1 MELNNNS
8 EFGLRYAV
16 SSLDET
22 LRSYLEAQYHIRN
35 ESLIRER
42 DRLLREPGVI
52 SQVPFIESTPVYELG
67 SPYKELNIPNVAK
80 GLLDSLSNLSPSV
93 GIFERPYVHQ
103 AQALEAFL
111 KNDGDDLIVAT
122 GTGSGKTES
131 FLMPILA
138 SLAVE
143 AEERPESA
151 NLHGCRALL
160 LYPMNALVSDQLA
173 RIRRLFGDDRVADL
187 LEEKRGR
194 RIRFGMYTGR
204 TPYPSA
210 RSPQKD
216 QKHIEPLFEDYYL
229 KYLNDEE
236 AKKNLMSKGKWPC
249 KDLIS
254 FYGAARVEE
263 QAYRSGKKIGK
274 KYHKRNWGQRLLTG
288 PKDSEL
294 LTRHEMHNI
303 CPDILI
309 TNYSMLE
316 YMLLRPIERR
326 IFSETKRW
334 LHSNPK
340 NYLTLI
346 LDEAHL
352 YRGAG
357 GAEVALLIRRL
368 QARLGISRNQMRCIL
383 TSASLGNNEESKK
396 AVLKFAADLTG
407 LTKDSRVKFQL
418 ITGEKEKLTFN
429 RPGTKQEGKAY
440 SNFNLKAFQKLAV
453 MPEDAINAI
462 KDLGKQLGWEDFV
475 GANDDLAQY
484 VFDNL
489 EKAGVAQ
496 ELVSLTS
503 SKATEFKVLSAKLFP
518 MNTAEEGEKGT
529 EALLALC
536 TFARRKK
543 DDRVLVPTRAH
554 LFYRGL
560 PGIYACISNRCEK
573 KLDKDTPVEKNLLG
587 RLYTSPR
594 AHCDCKLHGRI
605 YEVLTHRDCGS
616 AFIRGYMAGTNGDF
630 LWHEPTGHIGIELA
644 EPLLEVHFLVDGSPH
659 KDASSEVGEL
669 WLEVSTGKLNRNAP
683 TDKLG
688 FIKVY
693 VPNDPPQPV
702 GNKRVWTF
710 KRCPICLRR
719 WRDGRSKIMNLAT
732 KGEAPFANLVKA
744 QLVAQPPKQREGA
757 NAPNAGRKVLL
768 FSDGRQK
775 AARLARDIP
784 REVELDSFRQAI
796 ALAAIELKR
805 IRPSKITRDL
815 YVAFISV
822 VNQYDLQLF
831 DGDDQNILLNH
842 IKAFRKYYDAS
853 LENAL
858 DESWDPGNI
867 PSRYSEA
874 LLRQLCNGFYSLQ
887 ATAIGFVAP
896 SPAAMRGVKKNLAN
910 SSIFISDQELEHLIV
925 IWISSMLNDYA
936 FDKNII
942 SGIRENAAGYSRRLW
957 GSTAKLEPVIIK
969 ILLEK
974 ASIDEKGILSI
985 QGALRENLSEKVN
998 EQYYLNP
1005 NACCLTIDLDKIWYQ
1020 CRECTYLGPVVLFGR
1035 CANCG
1040 SDAIEKLDPCKSEYI
1055 RSRKGFWRLPLANSI
1070 NGKGK
1075 PIHISAEEHSA
1086 QLSQRDAGIVH
1097 ATTEKYELRF
1107 QDVVIGKDEGPIDV
1121 LSCTTTMEVG
1131 VDIGSLVAVGLRNVP
1146 PQRENYQQ
1154 RAGRAGRRGASVSTV
1169 VTYGQGGAHD
1179 SFYFHNPREIVSGD
1193 PRLPVVKTDNE
1204 KIARRHVNSYL
1215 IQTFFHEALD
1225 KGHQGINQSTGSIDQ
1240 ALGETVAFFFA
1251 NEGSPMGLPA
1261 FARWVNQ
1268 YVPRNSTEQ
1277 TLLISAWLPE
1287 KIASDRTEWVWITA
1301 QNFIADLQ
1309 QLKSTLATKETE
1321 EQNIDNEIQEDDNIE
1336 NEEYFLLNYLFS
1348 HGLLPTYAF
1357 PTDLCSFNVEAL
1369 TKKDG
1374 RIQVT
1379 IKEKPQ
1385 QSIGKALSEYA
1396 PGRLIVIDK
1405 RTYRSGGVTAA
1416 TTSKCIDRAEPLFG
1430 QNLKKYVFCPQC
1442 TFVQEPSNSDI
1453 TGALCPLC
1461 HHGVLTEN
1469 SMITPEVFYPEDK
1482 QAIDEND
1489 RDEDYTYASSA
1500 QFPVPVGEEDIDGW
1514 EPLGRYSEVTHAA
1527 NRHLV
1532 IANKGKMGEDEGFD
1546 VCVKC
1551 GYAAPANKNM
1561 EGRHKRPYFIEWGKN
1576 NRSDWCDGSFR
1587 NVFLGSSFNSDLMIL
1602 RTNIGFPLSTDMS
1615 SSVAINA
1622 LNDALRTFSE
1632 GMQLAASRYL
1642 DIDISELSAG
1652 FRIIPG
1658 VNLRADIF
1666 LFDTLSG
1673 GAGYADQTG
1682 KELKSV
1688 LSVMKDILTKC
1699 PKNCEKACYDCI
1711 QHYGNQYWHKN
1722 LDRSLAMTLL
1732 NYLYSGVIPTCEDLE
1747 RQADSLFGLK
1757 RMLAMEGINSEQA
1770 KDFGGIKCPLF
1781 IPQGEKAIVVGIYNG
1796 LLDKRWADGHHPLTK
1811 LSSSKIKVL
1820 LLNEY
1825 LLTRNLPVAHQILKD
1840 NFT

>member
-1 MELNNNS
+1 MELNYNS

-16 SSLDET
+16 DLLDET

-42 DRLLREPGVI
+42 DRLLRERGVI

-67 SPYKELNIPNVAK
+67 SPYKNLSIPDVAK
-80 GLLDSLSNLSPSV
+80 SFLDRLSNLSPGV

-111 KNDGDDLIVAT
+111 NDGDDLIVAT

-138 SLAVE
+138 SLAIE
-143 AEERPESA
+143 TAERPESA
-151 NLHGCRALL
+151 KLHGCRALL

-173 RIRRLFGDDRVADL
+173 RIRRLLGDTRVADF
-187 LEEKRGR
+187 LEEGRGR
-194 RIRFGMYTGR
+194 RIRFGMYTSR
-204 TPYPSA
+204 TPYPGA
-210 RSPQKD
+210 RSPQKN
-216 QKHIEPLFEDYYL
+216 QKYIEPLFEGYYL
-229 KYLNDEE
+229 KYMNDEE
-236 AKKNLMSKGKWPC
+236 NKRILLSKGKWPC
-249 KDLIS
+249 KDLVS
-254 FYGAARVEE
+254 FYGAAKIEE
-263 QAYRSGKKIGK
+263 QVYRSGKKIGQ
-274 KYHKRNWGQRLLTG
+274 KYHKRNWEQRLLTG

-294 LTRHEMHNI
+294 LTRHEMHTI

-316 YMLLRPIERR
+316 YMLLRPIERS
-326 IFSETKRW
+326 IFSETKQW
-334 LHSNPK
+334 LNSDPK
-340 NYLTLI
+340 NYLILI

-368 QARLGISRNQMRCIL
+368 RARLGIKRNQMRCIL
-383 TSASLGNNEESKK
+383 TSASLGSNDEARK
-396 AVLKFAADLTG
+396 AVYKFAADLTG
-407 LTKDSRVKFQL
+407 LTKEANIKFQL
-418 ITGEKEKLTFN
+418 ITGEKEKLTYN

-440 SNFNLKAFQKLAV
+440 SDFNLKAFQQFAL
-453 MPEDAINAI
+453 MPESAVNAI
-462 KDLGKQLGWEDFV
+462 RTLGKQLSWNDFI
-475 GANDDLAQY
+475 GSSDDLAQY
-484 VFDNL
+484 VFENL

-496 ELVSLTS
+496 ELVRLTS
-503 SKATEFKVLSAKLFP
+503 GRATEFKVLSATLFP
-518 MNTAEEGEKGT
+518 MNTPEERENAT
-529 EALLALC
+529 EVLLALC

-560 PGIYACISNRCEK
+560 PGIYACVNNRCEK
-573 KLDKDTPVEKNLLG
+573 KLDKDIPIEKNLLG

-594 AHCDCKLHGRI
+594 TNCTCSLHGRV

-616 AFIRGYMAGTNGDF
+616 AFIRGYIAGTSGDF
-630 LWHEPTGHIGIELA
+630 LWHEPTGDIGIEYA

-669 WLEVSTGKLNRNAP
+669 WLEVSTGKICRSSP
-683 TDKLG
+683 VEKKG
-688 FIKVY
+688 FIKIY
-693 VPNDPPQPV
+693 APNEPPLTV
-702 GNKRVWTF
+702 GSKKVWTF

-719 WRDGRSKIMNLAT
+719 WRDGKSKIMDLST

-744 QLVAQPPKQREGA
+744 QLIAQPPKRKEGA
-757 NAPNAGRKVLL
+757 TAPNAGRKVLL

-796 ALAAIELKR
+796 ALAAIELKKIKPAR
-805 IRPSKITRDL
+805 ITKDL
-815 YVAFISV
+815 YMAFISE
-822 VNQYDLQLF
+822 VNRYNLQLF
-831 DGDDQNILLNH
+831 DGDDRNTLLNH
-842 IKAFRKYYDAS
+842 IKTFQKYYDSS

-858 DESWDPGNI
+858 DESWDPGDI
-867 PSRYSEA
+867 PSRYREA
-874 LLRQLCNGFYSLQ
+874 LLRQLCSEFYSLQ

-896 SPAAMRGVKKNLAN
+896 APAALRGVKTNLAAL
-910 SSIFISDQELEHLIV
+910 SVYLPDQELENLII
-925 IWISSMLNDYA
+925 IWINSMLDDYA

-942 SGIRENAAGYSRRLW
+942 SGIRENAAGYSRQLW
-957 GSTAKLEPVIIK
+957 GSTAKLESVIIK
-969 ILLEK
+969 ILLED
-974 ASIDEKGILSI
+974 ASLDEKSI
-985 QGALRENLSEKVN
+985 IAVQEALRDNLCEKVN
-998 EQYYLNP
+998 YQYFLNP
-1005 NACCLTIDLDKIWYQ
+1005 NACCLTIDLDRIWHQ
-1020 CRECTYLGPVVLFGR
+1020 CTECTFLGSVTLFGR

-1040 SDAIEKLDPCKSEYI
+1040 SDKIDKLDPSESEYI
-1055 RSRKGFWRLPLANSI
+1055 RSRKGFWRFPLANSI

-1107 QDVVIGKDEGPIDV
+1107 QDVVIGDEEGPIDV

-1131 VDIGSLVAVGLRNVP
+1131 VDIGALVAVGLRNVP

-1179 SFYFHNPREIVSGD
+1179 SHYFHNPSEIVSGE

-1225 KGHQGINQSTGSIDQ
+1225 QGHQGINQTVSSIDH
-1240 ALGETVAFFFA
+1240 ALGTTQDFFFA
-1251 NEGSPMGLPA
+1251 NENYPIGLPS
-1261 FARWVNQ
+1261 FVRWVNQ
-1268 YVPRNSTEQ
+1268 RVPHGAMDLT
-1277 TLLISAWLPE
+1277 TLIADWLP
-1287 KIASDRTEWVWITA
+1287 SDVAHDRAEWVWNTA
-1301 QNFIADLQ
+1301 QELVDSLQ
-1309 QLKSTLATKETE
+1309 QLKSMLATRPTE
-1321 EQNIDNEIQEDDNIE
+1321 EQDIDNELQQDDDIETEDNL
-1336 NEEYFLLNYLFS
+1336 LLNYLFS
-1348 HGLLPTYAF
+1348 KGLLPTYAF
-1357 PTDLCSFNVEAL
+1357 PTDLCSFNVEQL
-1369 TKKDG
+1369 SRKDG
-1374 RIQVT
+1374 RIQVI

-1405 RTYRSGGVTAA
+1405 KTYRSGGVAVT
-1416 TTSKCIDRAEPLFG
+1416 TTSKCIDRAEPLFE
-1430 QNLKKYVFCPQC
+1430 QSLKKYIFCPKC
-1442 TFVQEPSNSDI
+1442 TYVQEPSNSNI
-1453 TGALCPLC
+1453 AGAPCPLC
-1461 HHGVLTEN
+1461 HHGSLAEA
-1469 SMITPEVFYPEDK
+1469 SLITPEVFYPTDR

-1489 RDEDYTYASSA
+1489 RDEDYTYATSA
-1500 QFPVPVGEEDIDGW
+1500 QFPVPVGDEDIDGW
-1514 EPLGRYSEVTHAA
+1514 EDFGRHSEVTYAT

-1532 IANKGKMGEDEGFD
+1532 IANKGKKGEDDGFD
-1546 VCVKC
+1546 VCEKC
-1551 GYAAPANKNM
+1551 GYATPAKKNP
-1561 EGRHKRPYFIEWGKN
+1561 EGRHKRPYFVEWGKN
-1576 NRSDWCDGSFR
+1576 RQSDWCDGSFHR
-1587 NVFLGSSFNSDLMIL
+1587 VFLGASFYSDLMIL
-1602 RTNIGFPLSTDMS
+1602 RANIASPLSSDMS

-1622 LNDALRTFSE
+1622 LNDALRTFAE
-1632 GMQLAASRYL
+1632 GMHLAASRYL
-1642 DIDISELSAG
+1642 DIDIDELSAG

-1658 VNLRADIF
+1658 ANLRADIF

-1673 GAGYADQTG
+1673 GAGYADQAG
-1682 KELKSV
+1682 KELKNV
-1688 LSVMKDILTKC
+1688 LSVMEDILSKC
-1699 PKNCEKACYDCI
+1699 PKNCERACYDCI
-1711 QHYGNQYWHKN
+1711 QHYGNQYWHKH

-1732 NYLYSGVIPTCEDLE
+1732 NYLYRGVVPTCKDLD

-1757 RMLAMEGINSEQA
+1757 RMLAMEGISSQQA
-1770 KDFGGIKCPLF
+1770 KDVNGINCPLF
-1781 IPQGEKAIVVGIYNG
+1781 IPKGNKAVVVGTYNG
-1796 LLDKRWADGHHPLTK
+1796 LLDNRWAYNHHPLNKLASANTK
-1811 LSSSKIKVL
+1811 VV

-1825 LLTRNLPVAHQILKD
+1825 LLSRNLPVAH
-1840 NFT
+1840 NFVKV